1 MNLQSLRCVFMR
13 GGTSRALV
21 FRRDDLPA
29 RREDWDAIFLAAM
42 GSPDDNS
49 RQLDGMGGGISSL
62 SKVCVV
68 GAPTRPDA
76 DVDYTFAQVGVDRA
90 TVDYGG
96 NCGNMSSAM
105 GPFAADERLVDVPHD
120 GEATVRIHITNTGK
134 IIVAGFRMQGG
145 RAAVEGDL
153 AIDGVAGTGSP
164 IRLEFRDVAG
174 SRTGQLLPSGRA
186 QDMLTRR
193 DGAAVRASLVDAA
206 NPCVFVAAE
215 DLGLT
220 GSELPEVLEA
230 TDGLL
235 DEFEHLRRQA
245 AVLMGLA
252 PDAESA
258 GASRAVPFIGIVAA
272 PRDWRDRS
280 GRELKASAADI
291 SVRMLSSGQ
300 PHKAVPVTSA
310 LCVAAAVRTPGT
322 VPSNCASADSC
333 PIRIGH
339 SSGTILVDATLDP
352 ATGRVLHAS
361 VYRTARRL
369 FQGEVLFPVSRG
381 SRS

>member
-1 MNLQSLRCVFMR
+1 MR
-13 GGTSRALV
+13 GGTSRALI
-21 FRRDDLPA
+21 F
-29 RREDWDAIFLAAM
+29 RREDLPSGRENWNAIFLAAM
-42 GSPDDNS
+42 GSPDANG

-90 TVDYGG
+90 SVDYGG
-96 NCGNMSSAM
+96 NCGNMAASI
-105 GPFAADERLVDVPHD
+105 GPFAAEERLVDVPAD
-120 GEATVRIHITNTGK
+120 GEATVRIHNTNTGK

-153 AIDGVAGTGSP
+153 SIDGVAGTGSP

-174 SRTGQLLPSGRA
+174 SRTGKLLPSGRA
-186 QDMLTRR
+186 QDVLTRR
-193 DGAAVRASLVDAA
+193 DGGHVRASLIDAA
-206 NPCVFVAAE
+206 NPCVFVAAK

-220 GSELPEVLEA
+220 A
-230 TDGLL
+230 TETPQSIGATPGLM

-252 PDAESA
+252 PDVVAAGES
-258 GASRAVPFIGIVAA
+258 RTVPFIGIVAA
-272 PRDWRDRS
+272 PRAWRDRA
-280 GRELKASAADI
+280 GRERQSTDADI
-291 SVRMLSSGQ
+291 AVRMLSSGQ
-300 PHKAVPVTSA
+300 PHNAVPVTSA

-322 VPSNCASADSC
+322 VPFECAGAGSGA
-333 PIRIGH
+333 IRIGH
-339 SSGTILVDATLDP
+339 ASGTILVDAPLDP
-352 ATGRVLHAS
+352 EQGCVLHAS

-369 FQGEVLFPVSRG
+369 FQGEVLFQIPKG
-381 SRS
+381 PT